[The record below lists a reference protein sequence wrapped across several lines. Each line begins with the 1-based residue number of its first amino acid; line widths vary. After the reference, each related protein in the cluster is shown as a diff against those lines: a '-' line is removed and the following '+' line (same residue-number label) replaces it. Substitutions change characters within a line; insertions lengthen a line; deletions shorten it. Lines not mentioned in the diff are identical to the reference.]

1 MKLLFLTFICNTL
14 HTKKSTIS
22 FNFLKLANFIFVRK
36 LCNLYCQRFFC
47 RLIDDRL
54 ITLYLEIVIDMSYL
68 LCFFL
73 IKAICRRCDEFICR
87 QVADEQT
94 PAEGAGA
101 STVST
106 PKEHQVVQ
114 IPEQQT
120 MVSFKYE
127 LMISISLVFL
137 KRKESFLEEHRNWK
151 KIEEEK
157 THEKALQTNTVVNL
171 VQGSFVDQ

>member
-1 MKLLFLTFICNTL
+1 M
-14 HTKKSTIS
+14 
-22 FNFLKLANFIFVRK
+22 
-36 LCNLYCQRFFC
+36 
-47 RLIDDRL
+47 IDDRL

-106 PKEHQVVQ
+106 PKEPRVVQ

-127 LMISISLVFL
+127 LMISILFL
-137 KRKESFLEEHRNWK
+137 KGRESFLEEHRNWK

-157 THEKALQTNTVVNL
+157 TRDKHKHSVTNTVVNL
-171 VQGSFVDQ
+171 GQGSFVEQ

>member
-1 MKLLFLTFICNTL
+1 MFSWNCFFSRLFVIPY
-14 HTKKSTIS
+14 TKKSTIS

-36 LCNLYCQRFFC
+36 LCNLYCQRFFLVWVADNP
-47 RLIDDRL
+47 LIDDRL

-106 PKEHQVVQ
+106 PKEPRVVQ

-127 LMISISLVFL
+127 LMISILFF
-137 KRKESFLEEHRNWK
+137 KRKRVIFRR
-151 KIEEEK
+151 
-157 THEKALQTNTVVNL
+157 A
-171 VQGSFVDQ
+171 